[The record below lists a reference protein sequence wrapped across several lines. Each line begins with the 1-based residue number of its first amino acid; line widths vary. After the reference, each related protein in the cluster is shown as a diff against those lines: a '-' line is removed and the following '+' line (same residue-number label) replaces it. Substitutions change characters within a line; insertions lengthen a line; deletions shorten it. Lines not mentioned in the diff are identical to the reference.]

1 MKRGDIFIVKNELQT
16 GGLNGLPPGQRVIL
30 REVFFHTPEKGK
42 MLGVELIGKPDKLYH
57 IYECFPKTTQ
67 EVRDEKISQIVGL
80 PPEEIQK

>member
-42 MLGVELIGKPDKLYH
+42 NAWG
-57 IYECFPKTTQ
+57 
-67 EVRDEKISQIVGL
+67 
-80 PPEEIQK
+80 